1 MSEQPKKVALI
12 ASQGTLDWA
21 YPPFILGSAAA
32 AMDMEVVI
40 FFTFYGLPL
49 LNKKIDAKISP
60 HSNPAMPMK
69 MPFGSDQFQNINW
82 QIPRFLTGNV
92 PGFDS
97 LATNL
102 MKETFKNKGVATIE
116 ELRELCIDCG
126 VKFIAC
132 QMTMD
137 VFGFSKD
144 DFIEGV
150 DFGGAAMFLEF
161 AADADIQ
168 LFI

>member
-1 MSEQPKKVALI
+1 MSETQKKVALI
-12 ASQGTLDWA
+12 ASRGTLDWA

-49 LNKKIDAKISP
+49 LNKKIEAKISP

-69 MPFGSDQFQNINW
+69 MPFGNKDFQSINW
-82 QIPRFLTGNV
+82 SIPKIITGNV
-92 PGFDS
+92 PGFDT
-97 LATNL
+97 LATSL

-137 VFGFSKD
+137 VFGFEKD
-144 DFIEGV
+144 DFIDGV
-150 DFGGAAMFLEF
+150 DFGGAAMFLEY

>member
-1 MSEQPKKVALI
+1 MAEKVKKVALI
-12 ASQGTLDWA
+12 ASRGTLDWA

-49 LNKKIDAKISP
+49 LNKTIDAKVSP

-69 MPFGSDQFQNINW
+69 MPFGNEGFQSINW
-82 QIPRFLTGNV
+82 QIPKIITGNV
-92 PGFDS
+92 PGFDT
-97 LATNL
+97 LASSL
-102 MKETFKNKGVATIE
+102 MKKTFKKKGVATIE

-137 VFGFSKD
+137 VFGFSKE
-144 DFIEGV
+144 DFIDGV
-150 DFGGAAMFLEF
+150 EFAGAAMFLEY

>member
-69 MPFGSDQFQNINW
+69 MPFGSEQFQNINW
-82 QIPRFLTGNV
+82 QIPKLLTGNV
-92 PGFDS
+92 PGFDA

-102 MKETFKNKGVATIE
+102 MKETFKKKGVATIE

-144 DFIEGV
+144 DFIDGI

>member
-1 MSEQPKKVALI
+1 MSEQQKKVALI

-49 LNKKIDAKISP
+49 LNKKIEAKISP

-69 MPFGSDQFQNINW
+69 MPFGSDQFQSINW
-82 QIPRFLTGNV
+82 QIPKILTGNV
-92 PGFDS
+92 PGFDT
-97 LATNL
+97 LATGL

>member
-1 MSEQPKKVALI
+1 MSETPKKVALI

-69 MPFGSDQFQNINW
+69 MPFGNKDFQNINW
-82 QIPRFLTGNV
+82 SIPKLVTGNV
-92 PGFDS
+92 PGFDT
-97 LATNL
+97 LATSL
-102 MKETFKNKGVATIE
+102 MKETFKSKGVATIE

-137 VFGFSKD
+137 VFGFSKE
-144 DFIEGV
+144 DFIDGV
-150 DFGGAAMFLEF
+150 DFGGAAMFLEY